1 MVVAHSIHVVIA
13 RDVEG
18 DAILVEDWVTAR
30 IFCGEPATSI
40 AVEVQPNVYRVARI
54 ELHKAPERPT
64 AQNMADEALFRLEE
78 GKIVGYAEVVGM
90 ALIFRT
96 PCVGQMWQ
104 GIRDVIVRLGTGAD
118 ACASRKEHGGHVQ
131 QFRFG

>member
-13 RDVEG
+13 RDGEG

-78 GKIVGYAEVVGM
+78 GKIVGHVELVGM

-96 PCVGQMWQ
+96 PCVGQMWH
-104 GIRDVIVRLGTGAD
+104 GIRDVVVRSEERRVGIESA
-118 ACASRKEHGGHVQ
+118 E
-131 QFRFG
+131 

>member
-64 AQNMADEALFRLEE
+64 AQNMAEEALFRLEE
-78 GKIVGYAEVVGM
+78 GKIEGHVELVGTAVRVRSPG
-90 ALIFRT
+90 
-96 PCVGQMWQ
+96 VGQTWH
-104 GIRDVIVRLGTGAD
+104 RTRWVVVRRGTGRD
-118 ACASRKEHGGHVQ
+118 AGAGRS
-131 QFRFG
+131 

>member
-78 GKIVGYAEVVGM
+78 GKIVGHVELVGM
-90 ALIFRT
+90 AVIFRT
-96 PCVGQMWQ
+96 PPVGQMGQ
-104 GIRDVIVRLGTGAD
+104 GIRDVVVRRGTGAED
-118 ACASRKEHGGHVQ
+118 RKS
-131 QFRFG
+131 

>member
-54 ELHKAPERPT
+54 ELRKAPERPT
-64 AQNMADEALFRLEE
+64 AQDMADEAVFRLEE
-78 GKIVGYAEVVGM
+78 GKIVGHHLFRREEGKIVGDVEVVGM
-90 ALIFRT
+90 AVMLRA
-96 PCVGQMWQ
+96 PRVGWMWLC
-104 GIRDVIVRLGTGAD
+104 IGA
-118 ACASRKEHGGHVQ
+118 AV
-131 QFRFG
+131 

>member
-78 GKIVGYAEVVGM
+78 RSEERRVGKE
-90 ALIFRT
+90 R
-96 PCVGQMWQ
+96 
-104 GIRDVIVRLGTGAD
+104 R
-118 ACASRKEHGGHVQ
+118 SRWWPYH
-131 QFRFG
+131 

>member
-54 ELHKAPERPT
+54 ELHKAPERPP
-64 AQNMADEALFRLEE
+64 AQNMADEALFRLED
-78 GKIVGYAEVVGM
+78 GKIVGHVELVGM
-90 ALIFRT
+90 AGTFRT
-96 PCVGQMWQ
+96 PGVGQMWEA
-104 GIRDVIVRLGTGAD
+104 LGVD
-118 ACASRKEHGGHVQ
+118 
-131 QFRFG
+131 